1 MKKILLCFFLCSPLI
16 GFCQTTI
23 SSIVVAE
30 YRTWYIRSD
39 STIWTFNNNS
49 LHPVQCVL
57 GSGLKTIGGS
67 GAFNYF
73 RMLDATGYVWTSKPI
88 NVSINPN
95 SATRMDTDTT
105 GAAFSGNWYVNA
117 YGHAFVT
124 IRADSSAWYG
134 GKDVFS
140 MFYSGGNLNT
150 QTGTTMAPGQL
161 SPAGMK
167 FKKVLMANVRIIGLT
182 TAGDVYVWTAGGS
195 RTPTKMTTPRPAID
209 IFMSSLDFQGCI
221 IPDAT
226 GSQTMGYPYV
236 WGGATSMYGGSTPF
250 TQPTSIKALW
260 NMTVPIREISVD
272 HNTIHYID
280 STGKLWGTGFNSSGE
295 VGNGQ
300 EFVNKY
306 YYPGYPGYGWTFTDY
321 ENPTGLPVQI
331 SSKTDWKHLYS
342 NNWFGFYKYASD
354 NNDSIYSWGRNK
366 ALVLGNGLQN
376 YEEATSPNAQ
386 DVLTPTLVHPLPTTF
401 QLYDFTPPTLSAG
414 TNQAI
419 STSTAAL
426 TATGNPALLIAKTH
440 PAANGIDTAG
450 YSWVSYAWSQLS
462 GPSTAS
468 ISSPNANSTPVS
480 GLTNGT
486 YVFRILATD
495 NNTGQDTAQV
505 QVTVTLVD
513 TLYASPLSITGLNGT
528 AGTAGTPQ
536 TVTVTFSATT
546 INASAP
552 TNTEIS
558 KDSGATYASSQT
570 LGSVSPVDLKIRTT
584 AAAPA
589 GSISGN
595 LVLSGTGVSTI
606 NIPVTGTVSPLVTT
620 PDSARF
626 QFLIT
631 SSLLVSGWQGV
642 MGDPSLAVLSGTISG
657 TTITYTTVST
667 SSSNWGQF
675 AGACIGA
682 NNGVTNATIPD
693 MSNRGVMKEAVLSSL
708 LYQTTNPQFI
718 SGGWKTDGTTYDI
731 ELSGTTQYSVSAVGS
746 YNVRGSTLNS
756 PLAISGSG
764 NTSSK
769 VTWTNVS
776 PDASGNFTF
785 YFGKNNSGEQVG
797 MLSYIKIK
805 KHSGTGGSATNGGNL
820 EGSPAS
826 FGNGEKNPVSLV
838 YPNPTNGQ
846 LRVYFTSPPLG
857 KAGIVLVDAGGHVLQ
872 QRIQSGGQL
881 EMDISSFPAGIYTL
895 RVQQG
900 TNVFTYQV
908 VKQ

>member
-1 MKKILLCFFLCSPLI
+1 MKNSIIIACLFLCSPLFGI
-16 GFCQTTI
+16 CQI
-23 SSIVVAE
+23 KSVVVAE
-30 YRTWYIRSD
+30 YRTWYIRAD

-49 LHPVQCVL
+49 LHPVQCSI
-57 GSGLKTIGGS
+57 GGGLKTIGGS
-67 GAFNYF
+67 GGFNYF
-73 RMLDATGYVWTSKPI
+73 RMLDPSGYMWTSKPI
-88 NVSINPN
+88 NVSIDPN
-95 SATRMDTDTT
+95 SATRTDTDTT

-124 IRADSSAWYG
+124 IRADSSVWYG

-140 MFYSGGNLNT
+140 MFYTGGNLVL
-150 QTGTTMAPGQL
+150 QTGTTMAPTQL
-161 SPAGMK
+161 SPSGMK
-167 FKKVLMANVRIIGLT
+167 FKKVLLAGAKIIGLT
-182 TAGDVYVWTAGGS
+182 TAGDVYVWTGYPNK
-195 RTPTKMTTPRPAID
+195 TFTKMSTPRPAID

-221 IPDAT
+221 IPDVT

-236 WGGATSMYGGSTPF
+236 WGTTTSMYGGSTPF

-260 NMTVPIREISVD
+260 NMTVPVREISVD

-280 STGKLWGTGFNSSGE
+280 SAGKLWGTGFNSMGE

-300 EFVNKY
+300 EFANKY

-321 ENPTGLPVQI
+321 ENPTGLPVLI

-366 ALVLGNGLQN
+366 AIVLGNGLQN
-376 YEEATSPNAQ
+376 YQDGTSPDAL
-386 DVLTPTLVHPLPTTF
+386 DILTPTMVHPLQATF
-401 QLYDFTPPTLSAG
+401 QLYDFNKPTLSAAP
-414 TNQAI
+414 NQAI
-419 STSTAAL
+419 STPATTL
-426 TATGNPALLIAKTH
+426 TATGNPALLIARTH
-440 PAANGIDTAG
+440 PPANGIDTAG

-468 ISSPNANSTPVS
+468 ISSPAAKSTTVS
-480 GLTNGT
+480 GLVNGT
-486 YVFRILATD
+486 YVFRVLATD

-505 QVTVTLVD
+505 QVVVALATLS
-513 TLYASPLSITGLNGT
+513 ASPSSIANLNGT

-536 TVTVTFSATT
+536 TVTVTFSGTT

-606 NIPVTGTVSPLVTT
+606 NVPVTGTVAPLVTT

-631 SSLLVSGWQGV
+631 SSLLVPGWQGV
-642 MGDPSLAVLSGTISG
+642 LGDPSFAVLSGTISG

-667 SSSNWGQF
+667 SSGNWGQF
-675 AGACIGA
+675 GGACIGA

-693 MSNRGVMKEAVLSSL
+693 MSNRGVMKEAVLSSN

-746 YNVRGSTLNS
+746 YNVRGSALNS

-769 VTWTNVS
+769 ATWTNLS

-797 MLSYIKIK
+797 MLSYIKIQ
-805 KHSGTGGSATNGGNL
+805 KHAGTGGSATNGRNLDGNA
-820 EGSPAS
+820 AS
-826 FGNGEKNPVSLV
+826 FGNEEKNPVSLV
-838 YPNPTNGQ
+838 YPNPTTG
-846 LRVYFTSPPLG
+846 LLKVYFTAPLE
-857 KAGIVLVDAGGHVLQ
+857 KAGIVLLDAGGHVLQ
-872 QRIQSGGQL
+872 QRIQNGSQL
-881 EMDISSFPAGIYTL
+881 EMDISSFPASVYTL

-900 TNVFTYQV
+900 TKVLTYKV